1 MTLCDPVDCSP
12 PCSSVHG
19 ILQASIL
26 EWAAMP
32 SSRRLSQLRDQ
43 ICASRGSCIAGRF
56 FTTEPL
62 GKPLNAVAF
71 IMFCF
76 AQLLTF
82 CGRVLPPWLEHD
94 MFCIFIF
101 PTHLMLSKYFKIGF
115 VVPAWE
121 HLPTIK
127 LSYLQVHSRFLF
139 VDRRHEYLVNEQQCP

>member
-1 MTLCDPVDCSP
+1 MKPFFGCKACDSKPASEPSVCMCAKGLQSCLTLCDPVDCSP

-101 PTHLMLSKYFKIGF
+101 PTHLMLSKYLLSDMKHR
-115 VVPAWE
+115 VV
-121 HLPTIK
+121 
-127 LSYLQVHSRFLF
+127 
-139 VDRRHEYLVNEQQCP
+139 